1 MPGVHKSPLYKGI
14 GKYKKKA
21 KGKRG
26 YTMACKKCGKAKSK
40 CKC

>member
-1 MPGVHKSPLYKGI
+1 MPGIHKSPLYKGI

-26 YTMACKKCGKAKSK
+26 YTMKSK
-40 CKC
+40 TKKK